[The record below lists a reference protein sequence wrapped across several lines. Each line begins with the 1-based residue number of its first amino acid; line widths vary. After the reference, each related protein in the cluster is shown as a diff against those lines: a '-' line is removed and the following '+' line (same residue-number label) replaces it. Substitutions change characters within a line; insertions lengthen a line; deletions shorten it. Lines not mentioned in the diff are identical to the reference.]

1 MAAFLLAA
9 TSWSAV
15 VEGRSKMMAPLFSYG
30 FPQTRSGRATPPAT
44 PPSAAVD
51 PNQELLSA
59 EVVAPAREESF
70 LDKIL
75 DEEQASFSLNA
86 NSVNSLFFN
95 GPYPASFPSFGSF
108 HTTNIA
114 QF

>member
-95 GPYPASFPSFGSF
+95 GPYPASFPSVGSF
-108 HTTNIA
+108 NMTNIA